1 MNNKQVSPSQ
11 IIILVSG
18 VVMLLCLFLPWLE
31 FFDTENAFGTF
42 VFPFGF
48 LACLCG
54 IAMAVVVALNAFAG
68 TDLPQKVWIFT
79 WDQVHLILG
88 VFAAVVSVSYLLVD
102 VGGADKKL
110 GIYLALLA
118 SIGLI
123 VGAVMMRNETPAAAG
138 PGTVP
143 PTPF

>member
-1 MNNKQVSPSQ
+1 MNNKQVTPSQ
-11 IIILVSG
+11 IIILVAG

-31 FFDTENAFGTF
+31 LSENENAFGTF

-54 IAMAVVVALNAFAG
+54 IAMAVVVALKAFAG
-68 TDLPQKVWIFT
+68 TNLPEKVWIFT

-88 VFAAVVSVSYLLVD
+88 VFAAVVTVSYLLVD
-102 VGGADKKL
+102 VGGADKKIGL
-110 GIYLALLA
+110 YLALLA
-118 SIGLI
+118 SIALI
-123 VGAVMMRNETPAAAG
+123 VGAVMMRNEAPAAAG